1 MVLFGAEKISHG
13 TAPEAVQMIR
23 QYFNH
28 RGLNPDKHKVA
39 DAEDFGYWLSEGSA
53 KIYIFVQESS
63 QDAVLRITS
72 PLVYLPEDKTRL
84 EDIYR
89 HLLDLNSSMSNCA
102 LATHQNLVL
111 IVAQRPTRGLTQ
123 EELDNLVWHIA
134 YVADMLDNQL
144 ADNYHCQLY
153 RE

>member
-13 TAPEAVQMIR
+13 SAPEAIQMIR
-23 QYFNH
+23 QYFSH
-28 RGLNPDKHKVA
+28 RGLSPDKHKIA
-39 DAEDFGYWLSEGSA
+39 DADDFGYWLTEGSA

-72 PLVYLPEDKTRL
+72 PLVYIPEDTKKL
-84 EDIYR
+84 ESFYR

-102 LATHQNLVL
+102 LATHENLVL
-111 IVAQRPTRGLTQ
+111 IVAQRPTRGLVQ

-134 YVADMLDNQL
+134 YVADMFDNQL
-144 ADNYHCQLY
+144 ADQYSCQLY

>member
-1 MVLFGAEKISHG
+1 MVLFGAEKINQGS
-13 TAPEAVQMIR
+13 APEAIQMIR

-28 RGLNPDKHKVA
+28 RGLNPDKHKIA

-63 QDAVLRITS
+63 KDAVLRITS
-72 PLVYLPEDKTRL
+72 PLVHLPEDKSKL
-84 EDIYR
+84 ETFYR

-102 LATHQNLVL
+102 LATHENLVL

-134 YVADMLDNQL
+134 YVADMFDNQL
-144 ADNYHCQLY
+144 AEQYNCKLY

>member
-1 MVLFGAEKISHG
+1 MVLFGAEKVSHG
-13 TAPEAVQMIR
+13 SAPEAIQMIR
-23 QYFNH
+23 QYFSH
-28 RGLNPDKHKVA
+28 RGLNPDKHKVTDA
-39 DAEDFGYWLSEGSA
+39 DDYGYWLTEGSA

-72 PLVYLPEDKTRL
+72 PLVCLPEDKSKL
-84 EDIYR
+84 EPLYR
-89 HLLDLNSSMSNCA
+89 HLLDLNSSMTNCA

-134 YVADMLDNQL
+134 YVADMFDNQL
-144 ADNYHCQLY
+144 AEQYSCQLY

>member
-1 MVLFGAEKISHG
+1 MSLFGAEKISHG
-13 TAPEAVQMIR
+13 SAPEAIQMIR

-28 RGLNPDKHKVA
+28 RGLSPDKHKIA
-39 DAEDFGYWLSEGSA
+39 DADDFGYWLTEGSA

-72 PLVYLPEDKTRL
+72 PLVYLPEENSKL
-84 EDIYR
+84 QAFYR

-102 LATHQNLVL
+102 LATHENLVL

-123 EELDNLVWHIA
+123 DELDNLLWHIA
-134 YVADMLDNQL
+134 YVADMFDNQL
-144 ADNYHCQLY
+144 AEQYNCQLY

>member
-1 MVLFGAEKISHG
+1 MVLFGAEKVSHG
-13 TAPEAVQMIR
+13 SAPEAIQMIR
-23 QYFNH
+23 QYFSH
-28 RGLNPDKHKVA
+28 RGLNPDKHQVTDA
-39 DAEDFGYWLSEGSA
+39 DDYGYWLTEGSA

-72 PLVYLPEDKTRL
+72 PLVYLPEDKTKL
-84 EDIYR
+84 EPLYR

-134 YVADMLDNQL
+134 YVADMFDNQL
-144 ADNYHCQLY
+144 AEQYNCKLY

>member
-1 MVLFGAEKISHG
+1 MVLFGAKKVSHG
-13 TAPEAVQMIR
+13 SAPEAIQMIR

-28 RGLNPDKHKVA
+28 RGLNA
-39 DAEDFGYWLSEGSA
+39 DEHRVTDADDYGYWIREGSA

-72 PLVYLPEDKTRL
+72 PLFYLPDDKNKL
-84 EDIYR
+84 EPLYR
-89 HLLDLNSSMSNCA
+89 NLLDLNSSMSNCA

-111 IVAQRPTRGLTQ
+111 IVAQRPTRGLAQ

-134 YVADMLDNQL
+134 YVADMFDNQL
-144 ADNYHCQLY
+144 AEQYNCQLY

>member
-111 IVAQRPTRGLTQ
+111 IVAQGPTRGLTQ

>member
-1 MVLFGAEKISHG
+1 MVLFGAEKINHG

-23 QYFNH
+23 QYFSH

-72 PLVYLPEDKTRL
+72 PLVYLPEDKARL
-84 EDIYR
+84 EDFYR